1 MNDPVLLLILAPAIF
16 GAGLAVGLLWRGRA
30 LRSERERRIQA
41 QEQARR
47 VPELEAV
54 IDSRE
59 QELLASREQ
68 QVRHEEQAKAAR
80 EQLKLLDEA
89 RQRLT
94 ETFKALSADSLR
106 QSNQAFMEQAK
117 GTFEQYQ
124 KPVRETLEKTREYL
138 KDLELAREGAYKGLE
153 QQIKNLLEQGNFLQ
167 AETRG
172 LRSALRT
179 PTVAGRWGETQLRRV
194 VELAG
199 LQEHCDFETQVTG
212 DDSRLRP
219 DLIVRLPG
227 GAQVIVDAKA
237 PLSDYFDAM
246 ETNGEEEQRKKLL
259 ADYAGKVRH
268 HLKALSAKAYWESFQ
283 PAPAFVIMYLPGEA
297 FYQAAMRESRELL
310 ETAAVRRVLPAGPI
324 ALIALLH
331 TVALGWRDRKFAD
344 NAEQVRLLGQ
354 ELYERIGSLL
364 EHWSRLGKNL
374 NSTVEC
380 YNKAVGSMAA
390 RVLPSARKMNE
401 LGTVSSGKELPSPV
415 LVDTLA
421 RNLPSTQAAPGETP
435 GSTAPESN
443 LHAES

>member
-1 MNDPVLLLILAPAIF
+1 MNDPDLLLLLAPAIF
-16 GAGLAVGLLWRGRA
+16 GAGLAVGLLWHSRA
-30 LRSERERRIQA
+30 LRGEREQRIQA

-47 VPELEAV
+47 VSELEAI
-54 IDSRE
+54 IDSRD
-59 QELLASREQ
+59 QELLAIHEQ
-68 QVRHEEQAKAAR
+68 QVRYEEQAKAAK
-80 EQLKLLDEA
+80 EQLKLLEDA

-106 QSNQAFMEQAK
+106 QNNQVFMEQAK
-117 GTFEQYQ
+117 GTFEQYH

-138 KDLELAREGAYKGLE
+138 KGLELAREGAYKSLE

-179 PTVAGRWGETQLRRV
+179 PTVAGRWGEAQLRRV

-199 LQEHCDFETQVTG
+199 LQEHCDFETQVTD

-237 PLSDYFDAM
+237 PLSDYFNAM
-246 ETNGEEEQRKKLL
+246 DTNGEEELRKKLL
-259 ADYAGKVRH
+259 TSYASKVRH
-268 HLKALSAKAYWESFQ
+268 HLKTLSAKAYWERFQ

-310 ETAAVRRVLPAGPI
+310 ETAAAHRVLPAGPL

-331 TVALGWRDRKFAD
+331 TVALGWRDRKFAE

-354 ELYERIGSLL
+354 ELYERIGTLL
-364 EHWSRLGKNL
+364 KHWGRLGENL

-390 RVLPSARKMNE
+390 RVLPAARKMNE
-401 LGTVSSGKELPSPV
+401 LGTVTSGKELPSPA
-415 LVDTLA
+415 LVDAFA
-421 RNLPSTQAAPGETP
+421 RDLPSAPVDPSETP
-435 GSTAPESN
+435 GSAAPESN
-443 LHAES
+443 LQAES